1 MLWGHLALVVS
12 AVFTGAAFYIN
23 VAEQPARLM
32 LEPAAQLRQWKPA
45 YKRGFAMQ
53 ASLAVLGCLL
63 ATTAFS
69 LTRDWAFLAGAVLL
83 IANWPFTLIG
93 IMPTNRQLLALGEDK
108 AGAHS
113 QRLIENWGQLHM
125 VRTGLGAV
133 ATAILLWACLK

>member
-23 VAEQPARLM
+23 VAEQPARLA

-63 ATTAFS
+63 AATAFS

-93 IMPTNRQLLALGEDK
+93 LMPTNRQLLALGEDK

>member
-32 LEPAAQLRQWKPA
+32 LEPAGQLRQWKPA

-63 ATTAFS
+63 AATAFS
-69 LTRDWAFLAGAVLL
+69 ITRDWAFLAGAVLL

>member
-32 LEPAAQLRQWKPA
+32 LEPAGQLRQWKPA

-63 ATTAFS
+63 AGIAFA

-133 ATAILLWACLK
+133 ATGVLLWACLK

>member
-32 LEPAAQLRQWKPA
+32 LEPAGQLRQWKPA

-63 ATTAFS
+63 AATAFS
-69 LTRDWAFLAGAVLL
+69 LTRDWAFLAGSVLL

-93 IMPTNRQLLALGEDK
+93 IMPTNRQLLALGEEK

-133 ATAILLWACLK
+133 ATGVLLWACLK

>member
-32 LEPAAQLRQWKPA
+32 LEPAGQLRQWKPA

-53 ASLAVLGCLL
+53 ATLALLGCLL
-63 ATTAFS
+63 AGIAFS

-93 IMPTNRQLLALGEDK
+93 SMPTNRQLLALGEDK

-125 VRTGLGAV
+125 VRTGLGMV
-133 ATAILLWACLK
+133 ATGVLLWACLK

>member
-63 ATTAFS
+63 AATAFS